1 MMLQISSRVSIHQRL
16 KIDCEKTLKKFS
28 EKSSVVFLI
37 ILYKT
42 EKVTKIGGPTFT
54 TFLRV

>member
-16 KIDCEKTLKKFS
+16 KIDCKKLEKFS